1 MARRAMSER
10 ALPRGLYELRYAAFL
25 ETVKAHRALLHRY
38 CARMCGSVLDGEDV
52 MQDVLLEAYRKLD
65 LLDEP
70 RAMKSWLFR
79 MAHRR
84 CIDHLRK
91 QRPGLF
97 VELDESNEPVVPA
110 PEIAAFG
117 MSNAIERLVSLLPPM
132 ERACVLLK
140 DVLELSL
147 EEAADTVGNSV
158 GGVKSALHRGRAR
171 LLETDEGSLPSKPI
185 DPRLRPLLERYVVL
199 FNQRDWAGV
208 IDLTRADAHLHVADC
223 YDGRISDAPYFSEF
237 ERSKTPWRIELA
249 DRDGELLLI
258 ASKLVAGAWR
268 PTHPVRVSLAADGKV
283 SISDYYAC
291 PWVMDLM

>member
-1 MARRAMSER
+1 MSER
-10 ALPRGLYELRYAAFL
+10 PLPQGLYDLRYAAFL

-38 CARMCGSVLDGEDV
+38 CARMCGSALDGEDV

-91 QRPGLF
+91 QRPEVF
-97 VELDESNEPVVPA
+97 VELDDANEPLVAP

-117 MSNAIERLVSLLPPM
+117 TNNAIERLVSVLPPM
-132 ERACVLLK
+132 ERACILLK

-147 EEAADTVGNSV
+147 QEAAEIVGNSV

-171 LLETDEGSLPSKPI
+171 LLEADRMSIPSRPR
-185 DPRLRPLLERYVVL
+185 DPRLRPLLERYVAL
-199 FNQRDWAGV
+199 FNQRNWAGV
-208 IDLTRADAHLHVADC
+208 VDLTRADAHLHVADC
-223 YDGRISDAPYFSEF
+223 YDGRIADAPYFSEF
-237 ERSKTPWRIELA
+237 ERSRAPWRIGIA
-249 DRDGELLLI
+249 NFDGELLLMVSNLI
-258 ASKLVAGAWR
+258 DGAWR
-268 PTHPVRVSLAADGKV
+268 PTYPVRVSVDRGGKV

-291 PWVMDLM
+291 EWVMNWM